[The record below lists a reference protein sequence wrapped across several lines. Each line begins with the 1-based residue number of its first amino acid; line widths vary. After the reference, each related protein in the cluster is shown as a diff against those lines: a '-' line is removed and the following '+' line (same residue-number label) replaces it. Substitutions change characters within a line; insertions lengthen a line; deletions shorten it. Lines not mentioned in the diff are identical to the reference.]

1 MTRYLLLP
9 FLSLLLALLSCQP
22 STKKAEAL
30 IPTRTTIIDSLK
42 HPWSMAFLSE
52 DEVIVSEKDGNLLRV
67 NLSTKER
74 YAISGFP
81 EDLVDS
87 IRVKDGRDNSGIFE
101 VVLHPDFQE
110 NQQIYVSYAAE
121 AEGGSTTK
129 VVRVRLEND
138 SLKEIAVILVAQPY
152 SRDLFHYGGGMTF
165 GSDGKLYVTVGERYY
180 NEIDQPDLPVAQDIQ
195 DRRGKVYRLNSNG
208 SIPVDNPDMGVEAIP
223 GMYAMG
229 IRAAQGITLHPETG
243 DIWFSEHGSFQGDE
257 VNLLRA
263 GANYGWPIK
272 TTGKYRNDDFQ
283 PPAIDATFTEPA
295 WSWEETVAPTGLCFY
310 TGDEFSEWKGQL
322 LVPGLSK
329 GNLWL
334 MKVEAQKITFAEK
347 LFPEK
352 PLRLRKVAQSPEGK
366 IYLLTDEPQGRIL
379 RLLPE

>member
-1 MTRYLLLP
+1 MTRYLLL
-9 FLSLLLALLSCQP
+9 LSLSLFLFACQP
-22 STKKAEAL
+22 SNRETETL
-30 IPTRTTIIDSLK
+30 TPTRTTIIDSLR

-52 DEVIVSEKDGNLLRV
+52 EEVIVSEKDGDLLRI

-74 YAISGFP
+74 HTISGFP

-87 IRVKDGRDNSGIFE
+87 IRVRDGRDNSGIFE
-101 VVLHPDFQE
+101 VVLHPDFQQ

-121 AEGGSTTK
+121 AERGSTTK
-129 VVRVRLEND
+129 VVRARLQND
-138 SLKEIAVILVAQPY
+138 YLEEVAVILVAQPY

-180 NEIDQPDLPVAQDIQ
+180 SEIDQPDLPVAQDIQ
-195 DRRGKVYRLNSNG
+195 DRRGKIYRLNPNG
-208 SIPVDNPDMGVEAIP
+208 SIPVDNPEMGLEAVP
-223 GMYAMG
+223 GIYAMG

-257 VNLLRA
+257 INLLEA

-272 TTGKYRNDDFQ
+272 TTGNYRNKDFK
-283 PPAIDATFTEPA
+283 PPVIDATFTASA

-310 TGDEFSEWKGQL
+310 TGEEFPAWKGKL

-334 MKVEAQKITFAEK
+334 MKVEGQKITSVEK

-366 IYLLTDEPQGRIL
+366 TYLLTDEPQGRIL